1 MAEMVSVTSGP
12 TIGDVASDEHRAAV
26 GKSAHKS
33 AMLRIAKVVCQT
45 GEYVCL
51 IRDLSELGIGLSFL
65 HEAPSEPRI
74 ILQLTN
80 GLTYPLER
88 VWAGKRQA
96 GYRFGSEIS
105 LDEFLHEESPFENRP
120 IRLDI
125 TAEARIT
132 DGRAITRVKL
142 IDISREGAKF
152 ESDAA
157 HPEQRLVSFE
167 ALGLP
172 QRLGQVRWQEDTT
185 FGMQFQ
191 HPLEIQELATM
202 AMRSQPFDTPLAD
215 RLGGALAK
223 ARAA

>member
-1 MAEMVSVTSGP
+1 MAKTVSLIEGEA
-12 TIGDVASDEHRAAV
+12 GAEHRTARR
-26 GKSAHKS
+26 KS
-33 AMLRIAKVVCQT
+33 AMLRTAKVVCQS

-51 IRDLSELGIGLSFL
+51 IRDLSEIGIGLSFL

-88 VWAGKRQA
+88 VWSGKRQA

-105 LDEFLHEESPFENRP
+105 LDEFIHEESPFENRP
-120 IRLDI
+120 IRLEI
-125 TAEARIT
+125 AAEARLT
-132 DGRAITRVKL
+132 DGRMVTRVRL
-142 IDISREGAKF
+142 MDISREGAKF
-152 ESDAA
+152 ESDGT
-157 HPEQRLVSFE
+157 HPEQRLISFE

-172 QRLGQVRWQEDTT
+172 QRLGQIRWQNGTT
-185 FGMQFQ
+185 FGLQFQ

-202 AMRSQPFDTPLAD
+202 AVRLQPFDVRVQD
-215 RLGGALAK
+215 RLSGALAK

>member
-1 MAEMVSVTSGP
+1 MTKTMIDVEGP
-12 TIGDVASDEHRAAV
+12 DVAGRTGADHRVVAR
-26 GKSAHKS
+26 KSARKS
-33 AMLRIAKVVCQT
+33 AMLRIAKAICQT

-51 IRDLSELGIGLSFL
+51 IRDLSEIGIGLSYL
-65 HEAPSEPRI
+65 HEAPSESRI

-132 DGRAITRVKL
+132 DGRTITRVKL
-142 IDISREGAKF
+142 VDISREGAKF

-172 QRLGQVRWQEDTT
+172 QRLGQVRWQDGTT

-202 AMRSQPFDTPLAD
+202 AMRLQPFDAPLAD

>member
-1 MAEMVSVTSGP
+1 MAETA
-12 TIGDVASDEHRAAV
+12 TARTAIGAEEATGAEHRAAQR
-26 GKSAHKS
+26 KS
-33 AMLRIAKVVCQT
+33 AMLRIAKVVCHT

-65 HEAPSEPRI
+65 HEAPPEPRI

-105 LDEFLHEESPFENRP
+105 LEEFLREESPFESRP
-120 IRLDI
+120 VRLDI
-125 TAEARIT
+125 TADARIT
-132 DGRAITRVKL
+132 DGRTITRVRL

-152 ESDAA
+152 ESDGI
-157 HPEQRLVSFE
+157 HPEKRLVSFE

-172 QRLGQVRWQEDTT
+172 QRLGQIRWQNGKQ
-185 FGMQFQ
+185 FGMRFQ

-202 AMRSQPFDTPLAD
+202 AVRSQPLDAPTAD
-215 RLGGALAK
+215 RLYGALDK
-223 ARAA
+223 VRAA

>member
-1 MAEMVSVTSGP
+1 MAKTTSLIEGEA
-12 TIGDVASDEHRAAV
+12 GAEHRAATR
-26 GKSAHKS
+26 KS
-33 AMLRIAKVVCQT
+33 AMLRTAKVVCQS

-51 IRDLSELGIGLSFL
+51 IRDLSEIGIGLSFL
-65 HEAPSEPRI
+65 HEAPIEPRI

-88 VWAGKRQA
+88 VWSGKKQA

-105 LDEFLHEESPFENRP
+105 LDEFIREESPFENRP
-120 IRLDI
+120 IRLEI
-125 TAEARIT
+125 AAEARLT
-132 DGRAITRVKL
+132 DGRTITRVRL
-142 IDISREGAKF
+142 MDISREGAKF
-152 ESDAA
+152 QSEGT
-157 HPEQRLVSFE
+157 HPEQRLISFE

-172 QRLGQVRWQEDTT
+172 QRLGQIRWQNGTA
-185 FGMQFQ
+185 FGLQFQ

-202 AMRSQPFDTPLAD
+202 AVRSQPFDVQAQD

>member
-1 MAEMVSVTSGP
+1 MAEKAEATTAQIS
-12 TIGDVASDEHRAAV
+12 DVEAGTEHRTATR
-26 GKSAHKS
+26 KS
-33 AMLRIAKVVCQT
+33 AMLRTAKIVCQT

-51 IRDLSELGIGLSFL
+51 IRDLSELGVGLSFL

-105 LDEFLHEESPFENRP
+105 LDEFLHEESPFEDRP
-120 IRLDI
+120 IRLEI
-125 TAEARIT
+125 SAEARIT
-132 DGRAITRVKL
+132 DGRAITRVRL
-142 IDISREGAKF
+142 VDISREGAKF
-152 ESDAA
+152 ESDGS

-172 QRLGQVRWQEDTT
+172 QRLGQIRWHNGKQ

-191 HPLEIQELATM
+191 HPLRIQELAAM
-202 AMRSQPFDTPLAD
+202 AIRSQPLDAPVAD
-215 RLGGALAK
+215 RLDGALAK

>member
-1 MAEMVSVTSGP
+1 MAKIFREEVPVMDTSTADSEAG
-12 TIGDVASDEHRAAV
+12 AEHRAA
-26 GKSAHKS
+26 ARKS
-33 AMLRIAKVVCQT
+33 AMLRTAKVVCQA

-65 HEAPSEPRI
+65 HEAPPEPRI

-105 LDEFLHEESPFENRP
+105 LDEFLHEESPFANRP
-120 IRLDI
+120 IRLEI
-125 TAEARIT
+125 SAQARIT
-132 DGRAITRVKL
+132 DGRTITRVGL

-152 ESDAA
+152 ESDGL
-157 HPEQRLVSFE
+157 HPEGRLVSFE

-172 QRLGQVRWQEDTT
+172 QRLGQIRWQKGKQ
-185 FGMQFQ
+185 FGMRFQ
-191 HPLEIQELATM
+191 HPLEIRELATM
-202 AMRSQPFDTPLAD
+202 AVRSQPLDAIAPD
-215 RLGGALAK
+215 RLGGSLDK
-223 ARAA
+223 VRAA